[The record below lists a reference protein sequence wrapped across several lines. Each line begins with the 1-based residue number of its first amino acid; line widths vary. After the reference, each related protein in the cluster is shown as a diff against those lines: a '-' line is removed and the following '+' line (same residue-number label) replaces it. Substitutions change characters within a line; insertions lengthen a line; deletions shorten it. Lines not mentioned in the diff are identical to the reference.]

1 MTRKKAVLSLM
12 NLNRRM
18 GELNQMAR
26 QYNILSQDLNR
37 NLRSLRA
44 LSKNRSQHPNPHVE
58 AFLRKQEKQFHA
70 SAVATHNRMRKLLN
84 KYAKVQK
91 RLSILQK
98 KSVTNLA
105 RNFSK

>member
-12 NLNRRM
+12 NLNRKM
-18 GELNQMAR
+18 GELNRMAR

-37 NLRSLRA
+37 NLRSLKA

-58 AFLRKQEKQFHA
+58 AFLKKQHEQFYA
-70 SAVATHNRMRKLLN
+70 SAVATHKRMKNFLNRHEK
-84 KYAKVQK
+84 AQK
-91 RLSILQK
+91 RLALLQK

-105 RNFSK
+105 RNLV